1 MTDVDPKARIAGIF
15 DRAAPTYDQTGVEL
29 FGPPGRELV
38 RRAGISAGQ
47 RVLDLGCGRG
57 NVLFPA
63 AAAVGETGAVV
74 GVDFAPAMIAA
85 TTVAAKDLPW
95 VRVTAGDA
103 DHPDFPPGSFDAVT
117 AGFMVFLLPD
127 PPAAVARWARLL
139 RPGGRLALSTFAAAT
154 EAGEAFYRDRT
165 AALLPFQTPEPAR
178 EEQSSSSPEWVAA
191 LFAGTDLV
199 DVTMTGLTVR
209 SVYPTADAYWDWMLS
224 LGARRQLERVPA
236 EHEQAARAALGKV
249 LDQHLR
255 QPDGSYRM
263 DTDVRLTVAR
273 RPG

>member
-38 RRAGISAGQ
+38 RCAGITAGQ

-63 AAAVGETGAVV
+63 AAAVGGTGAVV

-85 TTVAAKDLPW
+85 TTHAAKDLPW

-103 DHPDFPPGSFDAVT
+103 DHPDFPPDSFDAVT

-127 PPAAVARWARLL
+127 PPAAVARWSRLL

-224 LGARRQLERVPA
+224 LGSRRQLERVPA

>member
-1 MTDVDPKARIAGIF
+1 MTDVDPKARVAGIF
-15 DRAAPTYDQTGVEL
+15 DRAAPTYDQTGVEF

-38 RRAGISAGQ
+38 RLAGITTGQ

-63 AAAVGETGAVV
+63 AAAVGPTGAVV
-74 GVDFAPAMIAA
+74 GVDFAPGMIAA
-85 TTVAAKDLPW
+85 TTEAAKDIPW
-95 VRVTAGDA
+95 VRVAADDA
-103 DHPDFPPGSFDAVT
+103 DDPDFPPACFDVVT

-127 PPAAVARWARLL
+127 PPSAVARWARLL
-139 RPGGRLALSTFAAAT
+139 RPGGRLALSTFAAPT
-154 EAGEAFYRDRT
+154 EAAEAFLRDRA

-178 EEQSSSSPEWVAA
+178 EEPSSSAPEWVAA

-199 DVTMTGLTVR
+199 DVTMTALTIR
-209 SVYPTADAYWDWMLS
+209 SVVPTAEVYWDWMLS
-224 LGARRQLERVPA
+224 VGYRRQLERVPA
-236 EHEQAARAALGKV
+236 EHEQAARAAVTKV

-255 QPDGSYRM
+255 QPDGSYLM
-263 DTDVRLTVAR
+263 ETDMRLTVAR